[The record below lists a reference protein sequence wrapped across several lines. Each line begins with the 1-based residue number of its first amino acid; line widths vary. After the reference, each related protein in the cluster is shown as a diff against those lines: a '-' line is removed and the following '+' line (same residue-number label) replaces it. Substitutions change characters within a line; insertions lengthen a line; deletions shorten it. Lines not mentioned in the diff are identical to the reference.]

1 MPFITHVYNMLHT
14 RSHTS
19 FADGGRLVGRVI
31 LGRRPP
37 TASES
42 RMQTPRTA
50 DSIDW
55 TAVHREALDILR
67 GFLSIDTSN
76 PPGREAAA
84 ARYLGAFLESEGV
97 ETRYIETAPQREIL
111 YARLA
116 GDGSRRGL
124 MLANHLDV
132 VPPEPRYWS
141 TRPFEP
147 VEQEGRLYGRG
158 ALDMKGF
165 AVMQLIALL
174 LARRQGLP
182 LKRDIVF
189 CAVPDEEALGRYG
202 MRWLCEQHPELLEG
216 IEYALNEGGSGSL
229 EFGERPVFQVAVN
242 EKWVCWMRITARG
255 IPGHG
260 GIPSAPGH
268 NPIVRLARA
277 IDRLVTW
284 ERPVIMTPETQAWLD
299 RLIAEG
305 FAWWGTTEARL
316 AHAVGVSGGVA
327 AIFTNTLNVTMA
339 QSGVKANV
347 VPGRAIAT
355 LDCRLLPGQSRDA
368 WRDEVIARIDD
379 PDVRVEFLDG
389 LDTEA
394 PRAASMDTDFFRTI
408 EAALTDAIPDAV
420 VVPSITVGGTDNRF
434 LRARGIHA
442 YGLMPVVLSNPERI
456 GFHGN
461 DEHITLDHLN
471 SGCELTYDIVKRMCT

>member
-1 MPFITHVYNMLHT
+1 MQ
-14 RSHTS
+14 
-19 FADGGRLVGRVI
+19 
-31 LGRRPP
+31 
-37 TASES
+37 AS
-42 RMQTPRTA
+42 RAA

-55 TAVHREALDILR
+55 PSIHREALDILTR
-67 GFLSIDTSN
+67 YLRIDTSN
-76 PPGREAAA
+76 PPGREAPA
-84 ARYLGAFLESEGV
+84 ARFLGGLLEAEGIETQYL
-97 ETRYIETAPQREIL
+97 ETAPQREIL
-111 YARLA
+111 YARIP
-116 GDGSRRGL
+116 GDGSRRGF

-147 VEQEGRLYGRG
+147 VEQDGRLYGRG

-174 LARRQGLP
+174 LARRQGLT
-182 LKRDIVF
+182 LKRDLIY
-189 CAVPDEEALGRYG
+189 CAVPDEEALGRFG
-202 MRWLCEQHPELLEG
+202 MRWLCEQHPELLDG
-216 IEYALNEGGSGSL
+216 IEYAINEGGSGSL
-229 EFGERPVFQVAVN
+229 DFGERPVFQVAVN

-260 GIPSAPGH
+260 GIPVPPEQ
-268 NPIVRLARA
+268 NPIVKLSRA
-277 IDRLVTW
+277 IERLVTW
-284 ERPVIMTPETQAWLD
+284 QRPVIMTPETRAWLD
-299 RLIAEG
+299 RLVSEG
-305 FAWWGTTEARL
+305 LAWWGTNDARL
-316 AHAVGVSGGVA
+316 THAVEASGGVA
-327 AIFTNTLNVTMA
+327 AFFTNTLNVTMA

-355 LDCRLLPGQSRDA
+355 LDCRLLPGQSRDD

-389 LDTEA
+389 LDLEA
-394 PRAASMDTDFFRTI
+394 PRAASFDTDFFRTI
-408 EAALTDAIPDAV
+408 ETASGEAIPGAV

-442 YGLMPVVLSNPERI
+442 YGLIPAVLTGPERA

-471 SGCELTYDIVKRMCT
+471 SGTALTYDIVRRMCT